1 MFRVPGLISEASGSL
16 GGINS
21 AARRYEE
28 WEPRRDAGAPGARRK
43 EADMFNDALFVPER
57 GARRKAVAWP
67 VSVLLHAAFALL
79 VVTYPLLSVGELPKV
94 ESVGVFL
101 APPPPVPP
109 PPPPKARGG
118 NPGGRARIKPVHAL
132 PAAAPGAL
140 VFLGEIPDGIVEE
153 SLGGD
158 GLESGI
164 EGGFDYGDVGAWPKL
179 LAGEEIYRVVGEEQV
194 PVRVAGEVRP
204 PRLVRRVEPMYPEIA
219 RQARVE
225 GIVILEA
232 TTDEY
237 GRVRNIR
244 VLRSIPLLDQAA
256 LDAVR
261 EWVYEPMVINGRPR
275 AVVFTVTV
283 RFKLD

>member
-1 MFRVPGLISEASGSL
+1 
-16 GGINS
+16 
-21 AARRYEE
+21 
-28 WEPRRDAGAPGARRK
+28 
-43 EADMFNDALFVPER
+43 MFNDALFVPER

-67 VSVLLHAAFALL
+67 VSILLHAAFALL
-79 VVTYPLLSVGELPKV
+79 VVTYPLLSIGELPKA

-118 NPGGRARIKPVHAL
+118 SSGGRFVERVKPVHTR
-132 PAAAPGAL
+132 PAAAPGSL
-140 VFLGEIPDGIVEE
+140 VFMGVIPDGIVEE
-153 SLGGD
+153 TLGGD
-158 GLESGI
+158 GVEGGI
-164 EGGFDYGDVGAWPKL
+164 EGGFDYGDVGTWPKL
-179 LAGEEIYRVVGEEQV
+179 IAGEEIYKVVGEEQV
-194 PVRVAGEVRP
+194 PVRVVGEVKP
-204 PRLVRRVEPMYPEIA
+204 PRLVRRVDPLYPEIA

-225 GIVILEA
+225 GVVILEA

-261 EWVYEPMVINGRPR
+261 EWVYEPMDINGRPR

-283 RFKLD
+283 RFKLN

>member
-1 MFRVPGLISEASGSL
+1 M
-16 GGINS
+16 
-21 AARRYEE
+21 YEE
-28 WEPRRDAGAPGARRK
+28 WEPRRDAGAPGMLRK
-43 EADMFNDALFVPER
+43 EAEMFNDALFVPER

-67 VSVLLHAAFALL
+67 VSIFLHAAFVLFA
-79 VVTYPLLSVGELPKV
+79 VAYPLLSVGELPKV

-118 NPGGRARIKPVHAL
+118 NSGANKVHRINDPVSNR

-140 VFLGEIPDGIVEE
+140 IFSGEIPDEIVEE
-153 SLGGD
+153 TLGGD
-158 GLESGI
+158 GIEGGI
-164 EGGFDYGDVGAWPKL
+164 EGGFDYGASEAWPKL
-179 LAGEEIYRVVGEEQV
+179 FGGQEIYKVIGEEQA
-194 PVRVAGEVRP
+194 PVRAIGEVKP
-204 PRLVRRVEPMYPEIA
+204 PRLVRRVEPAYPEIA

-225 GIVILEA
+225 GVVILEA

-275 AVVFTVTV
+275 GVVFTVTV
-283 RFKLD
+283 RFKLN

>member
-1 MFRVPGLISEASGSL
+1 
-16 GGINS
+16 
-21 AARRYEE
+21 
-28 WEPRRDAGAPGARRK
+28 
-43 EADMFNDALFVPER
+43 MFNDALFVPER
-57 GARRKAVAWP
+57 GARRKALAWP

-79 VVTYPLLSVGELPKV
+79 VVTYPLLSIGELPRV

-118 NPGGRARIKPVHAL
+118 NPGADTRVKPVATFK
-132 PAAAPGAL
+132 PVAPGTL
-140 VFLGEIPDGIVEE
+140 VFAGIIPEGIVEE
-153 SLGGD
+153 TLGGD
-158 GLESGI
+158 GIEGGI
-164 EGGFDYGDVGAWPKL
+164 EGGFDYAAAGAMPKL
-179 LAGEEIYRVVGEEQV
+179 FGSEEIFRKVGEEQI
-194 PVRVAGEVRP
+194 PVRAAGEVKP
-204 PRLVRRVEPMYPEIA
+204 PRLVRRVEPVYPEIA

-225 GIVILEA
+225 GVVILEA

-237 GRVRNIR
+237 GRVRSIR

-261 EWVYEPMVINGRPR
+261 EWVYEPLVINGRPR
-275 AVVFTVTV
+275 SVVFTVTV

>member
-1 MFRVPGLISEASGSL
+1 
-16 GGINS
+16 
-21 AARRYEE
+21 
-28 WEPRRDAGAPGARRK
+28 
-43 EADMFNDALFVPER
+43 MFNDALFVPEK
-57 GARRKAVAWP
+57 GTRRKAVAWP

-79 VVTYPLLSVGELPKV
+79 VVTYPLLSIGELPKV
-94 ESVGVFL
+94 ESMGVFL

-118 NPGGRARIKPVHAL
+118 SSGGRVERIKQPVHNTSAV
-132 PAAAPGAL
+132 APGTL
-140 VFLGEIPDGIVEE
+140 VFAGIIPDGIVEE
-153 SLGGD
+153 TLGGD
-158 GLESGI
+158 GAEYGI
-164 EGGFDYGDVGAWPKL
+164 EGGFDYGAAGALPKL
-179 LAGEEIYRVVGEEQV
+179 FGGEEIFRVVGEEQA
-194 PVRVAGEVRP
+194 PVRAAGEVKP
-204 PRLVRRVEPMYPEIA
+204 PRLVRRVEPAYPEIA

-225 GIVILEA
+225 GVVILEA

-237 GRVRNIR
+237 GRVRSIR